1 MRGKSAITAVAT
13 TTFADGLAAA
23 LAAARMLLDWML
35 QPVRMLL
42 ANGAQNKQQK
52 ESTVPVDEEP
62 DAEEFLV
69 LDEQDHQGD
78 TPLHCAVKMA
88 LGNLLG
94 KEPLIEEMDPQ
105 GWSKLDACLRN
116 RSIRVV
122 EGYEI
127 SQLAA
132 AQHLHNKRGLMPIH
146 IAAGRGNAPVC
157 EALLKAG
164 APINARSERTNPL
177 VHGHFCRPPQWG
189 RRNKNG
195 ELTAV
200 EVADKTPL
208 HVAVGLLR
216 DQHEMDEGAASLDT
230 TLVRLLLSY
239 GADCNAIDFH
249 GQTPF
254 DIAVSGGMHEL
265 VAMLADAGADLS
277 MSCRSFGQFSSNTAL
292 HLATLLKDARMVKLL
307 TDRGA
312 PVDAI
317 GRDGWTPLC
326 LAARSGAAEVA
337 KALLAAGADVFAVSG
352 NGKHALEIA
361 LINCKNS
368 KTVRESGVLEVLQRE
383 VAAAVLEIAY
393 SRLSDPVLVV

>member
-1 MRGKSAITAVAT
+1 MVQAGRLPAEQVDPRG
-13 TTFADGLAAA
+13 
-23 LAAARMLLDWML
+23 
-35 QPVRMLL
+35 
-42 ANGAQNKQQK
+42 
-52 ESTVPVDEEP
+52 
-62 DAEEFLV
+62 
-69 LDEQDHQGD
+69 
-78 TPLHCAVKMA
+78 
-88 LGNLLG
+88 
-94 KEPLIEEMDPQ
+94 
-105 GWSKLDACLRN
+105 
-116 RSIRVV
+116 

-164 APINARSERTNPL
+164 APINARSSERTRWSTATL
-177 VHGHFCRPPQWG
+177 PPSWWG

-216 DQHEMDEGAASLDT
+216 DQHEMDDGAASFDT
-230 TLVRLLLSY
+230 TLVRLLPELRCGLQRHRLSRSDALRY
-239 GADCNAIDFH
+239 RRRLRRHARA
-249 GQTPF
+249 
-254 DIAVSGGMHEL
+254 GGHAGRRRRRSEHEL
-265 VAMLADAGADLS
+265 QVVWPVLVQHRPPSGDAPQGCSDGQAAHRPWCARRRHRPRWLDL
-277 MSCRSFGQFSSNTAL
+277 
-292 HLATLLKDARMVKLL
+292 
-307 TDRGA
+307 
-312 PVDAI
+312 P
-317 GRDGWTPLC
+317 C
-326 LAARSGAAEVA
+326 LAARSAAEVA

-383 VAAAVLEIAY
+383 VAAAVLEIVYHALRDR
-393 SRLSDPVLVV
+393 SSWSEWPV